1 MDNALIIVFVGL
13 IVFVSHLFTGIFER
27 KRIPDVL
34 LLMIIGLILGPVLGV
49 VSPEDFGIAGPMF
62 TTITLVIILFEGG
75 LALRF
80 DTLKKA
86 FRGTS
91 ALTTTNFIAT
101 ALVIGVLGWLVFGLQ
116 PVAALMLGAILGGT
130 SSAVVIPMV
139 QLLRINDDTKT
150 TLVLE
155 SAISDVLCIVVA
167 LALLETFHVDE
178 VRVGFVVWKIISSFV
193 FAAAMG
199 WLGAMVWSMLLNR
212 VRTIRNTLFTTPA
225 FVFILYGV
233 AEIFGFSGAI
243 SALAFGITLA
253 NIEIFNISFL
263 KRFVANKPISLNET
277 ERVFFGEIVF
287 LLKTFFFI
295 YIGLSIQLHNIW
307 ALMFG
312 LLITIIIYFIRIPVV
327 NISIH
332 RPFSTTDLTMM
343 SVLVPKGLAAA
354 VLASIPMQQGIEGGE
369 FIRDI
374 TYAVILISIVF
385 SSVLVPLVEK
395 SAYVRSIYGLMI
407 RKGIFFWRKHK
418 ASPTT
423 PEKNE

>member
-1 MDNALIIVFVGL
+1 
-13 IVFVSHLFTGIFER
+13 
-27 KRIPDVL
+27 
-34 LLMIIGLILGPVLGV
+34 
-49 VSPEDFGIAGPMF
+49 
-62 TTITLVIILFEGG
+62 
-75 LALRF
+75 
-80 DTLKKA
+80 
-86 FRGTS
+86 
-91 ALTTTNFIAT
+91 
-101 ALVIGVLGWLVFGLQ
+101 
-116 PVAALMLGAILGGT
+116 
-130 SSAVVIPMV
+130 
-139 QLLRINDDTKT
+139 
-150 TLVLE
+150 
-155 SAISDVLCIVVA
+155 
-167 LALLETFHVDE
+167 

-253 NIEIFNISFL
+253 NIEIFNVSFL
-263 KRFVANKPISLNET
+263 KKFVANKPISLNET

-307 ALMFG
+307 ALAFG
-312 LLITIIIYFIRIPVV
+312 FLITIIIYLIRIPVV
-327 NISIH
+327 NISIR

-343 SVLVPKGLAAA
+343 SVMVPKGLAAA

-395 SAYVRSIYGLMI
+395 SAYVRNIYGLMI
-407 RKGIFFWRKHK
+407 RRGIFFWRKDK
-418 ASPTT
+418 TSPTT
-423 PEKNE
+423 PDKNE

>member
-34 LLMIIGLILGPVLGV
+34 LLMIIGLILGPVLRV
-49 VSPEDFGIAGPMF
+49 VSPDDFGIAGPMF

-91 ALTTTNFIAT
+91 SLTVTNFIAT
-101 ALVIGVLGWLVFGLQ
+101 TTVIGVLGWLVFRLN
-116 PVAALMLGAILGGT
+116 PVAAFMLGAILGGT

-139 QLLRINDDTKT
+139 QLLRVHEDTKT

-167 LALLETFHVDE
+167 LALLETFQVDE
-178 VRVGFVVWKIISSFV
+178 VRVGFVVWKIISSFI

-199 WLGAMVWSMLLNR
+199 WLGALVWSMLLNR
-212 VRTIRNTLFTTPA
+212 VRTIRNTIFTTPA
-225 FVFILYGV
+225 FVFILYGI

-253 NIEIFNISFL
+253 NIEIFNVSFL
-263 KRFVANKPISLNET
+263 KKIVANKPISLNET

-295 YIGLSIQLHNIW
+295 YIGLSIELNNIW
-307 ALMFG
+307 AILFG
-312 LLITIIIYFIRIPVV
+312 LLISIIIYFIRIPVV
-327 NISIH
+327 SISIR
-332 RPFSTTDLTMM
+332 RPLPTTDLTIM

-354 VLASIPMQQGIEGGE
+354 VLASIPLQQGIEGGE

-395 SAYVRSIYGLMI
+395 SGYVRGIYGLMI
-407 RKGIFFWRKHK
+407 RKGVFFWRRDKDK
-418 ASPTT
+418 PV
-423 PEKNE
+423 P

>member
-327 NISIH
+327 NISIR

-395 SAYVRSIYGLMI
+395 SAYVRSIYGLII
-407 RKGIFFWRKHK
+407 RRGLFPWRKHK
-418 ASPTT
+418 NSPTN

>member
-13 IVFVSHLFTGIFER
+13 IVFASHLFTGIFER

-34 LLMIIGLILGPVLGV
+34 LLMIIGLILGPVRGV

-91 ALTTTNFIAT
+91 ALTTSNFIAT
-101 ALVIGVLGWLVFGLQ
+101 TLVIGVLGWLIFGLQ
-116 PVAALMLGAILGGT
+116 PLAALMLGAILGGT

-233 AEIFGFSGAI
+233 AEIFGFS
-243 SALAFGITLA
+243 ITLA
-253 NIEIFNISFL
+253 NIEIFNVSFL
-263 KRFVANKPISLNET
+263 KKFVANKPISLNET

-307 ALMFG
+307 ALAFG
-312 LLITIIIYFIRIPVV
+312 FLITIIIYLIRIPVV
-327 NISIH
+327 NISIR

-343 SVLVPKGLAAA
+343 SVMVPKGLAAA

-395 SAYVRSIYGLMI
+395 SAYVRNIYGLMI
-407 RKGIFFWRKHK
+407 RRGIFFWRKDK
-418 ASPTT
+418 TSPTT
-423 PEKNE
+423 PDKNE

>member
-13 IVFVSHLFTGIFER
+13 IVFASHLFTGIFER

-91 ALTTTNFIAT
+91 ALTTSNFIAT
-101 ALVIGVLGWLVFGLQ
+101 TLVIGVLGWLIFGLQ
-116 PVAALMLGAILGGT
+116 PLAALMLGAILGGT

-253 NIEIFNISFL
+253 NIEIFNVSFL
-263 KRFVANKPISLNET
+263 KKFVANKPISLNET

-307 ALMFG
+307 ALAFG
-312 LLITIIIYFIRIPVV
+312 FLITIIIYLIRIPVV
-327 NISIH
+327 NISIR

-343 SVLVPKGLAAA
+343 SVMVPKGLAAA

-395 SAYVRSIYGLMI
+395 SAYVRNIYGLMI
-407 RKGIFFWRKHK
+407 RRGIFFWRKDK
-418 ASPTT
+418 TSPTT
-423 PEKNE
+423 PDKNE

>member
-34 LLMIIGLILGPVLGV
+34 LLMIIGLILGPVLRV
-49 VSPEDFGIAGPMF
+49 VSPDDFGIAGPMF

-91 ALTTTNFIAT
+91 ALTVTNFIT
-101 ALVIGVLGWLVFGLQ
+101 TTTVIGVLGWLVFRLN
-116 PVAALMLGAILGGT
+116 PVAAFILGAILGGT

-139 QLLRINDDTKT
+139 QLLRVHEDTKT

-167 LALLETFHVDE
+167 LALLETFQVDE
-178 VRVGFVVWKIISSFV
+178 VRVGFVVWKIISSFI

-199 WLGAMVWSMLLNR
+199 WLGALVWSMLLNR
-212 VRTIRNTLFTTPA
+212 VRTIRNTIFTTPA
-225 FVFILYGV
+225 FVFILYGI

-253 NIEIFNISFL
+253 NIEIFNVSFL
-263 KRFVANKPISLNET
+263 KKIVANKPISLNET

-295 YIGLSIQLHNIW
+295 YIGLSIELNNIW
-307 ALMFG
+307 AILFG
-312 LLITIIIYFIRIPVV
+312 LLISIIIYFIRIPVV
-327 NISIH
+327 SISIR
-332 RPFSTTDLTMM
+332 RPLPTTDLTIM

-354 VLASIPMQQGIEGGE
+354 VLASIPLQQGIEGGE

-395 SAYVRSIYGLMI
+395 SGYVRGIYGLMI
-407 RKGIFFWRKHK
+407 RKGVFFWRRDKDK
-418 ASPTT
+418 PV
-423 PEKNE
+423 P

>member
-34 LLMIIGLILGPVLGV
+34 LLMITGLILGPVLRV
-49 VSPEDFGIAGPMF
+49 VSPDDFGIAGPMF

-91 ALTTTNFIAT
+91 ALTVTNFIAT
-101 ALVIGVLGWLVFGLQ
+101 TTVIGVLGWLVFRLN
-116 PVAALMLGAILGGT
+116 PVAAFMLGAILGGT

-139 QLLRINDDTKT
+139 QLLRVHEDTKT

-167 LALLETFHVDE
+167 LALLETFQVDE
-178 VRVGFVVWKIISSFV
+178 VRVGFVVWKIISSFI

-199 WLGAMVWSMLLNR
+199 WLGALVWSMLLNR
-212 VRTIRNTLFTTPA
+212 VRTIRNTIFTTPA
-225 FVFILYGV
+225 FVFILYGI

-253 NIEIFNISFL
+253 NIEIFNVSFL
-263 KRFVANKPISLNET
+263 KKIVANKPISLNET

-295 YIGLSIQLHNIW
+295 YIGLSIELNNIW
-307 ALMFG
+307 AILFG
-312 LLITIIIYFIRIPVV
+312 LLISIIIYFIRIPVV
-327 NISIH
+327 SISIR
-332 RPFSTTDLTMM
+332 RPLPTTDLTIM

-354 VLASIPMQQGIEGGE
+354 VLASIPLQQGIEGGE

-395 SAYVRSIYGLMI
+395 SGYVRGIYGLMI
-407 RKGIFFWRKHK
+407 RKGVFFWRRDKDK
-418 ASPTT
+418 PV
-423 PEKNE
+423 P

>member
-91 ALTTTNFIAT
+91 ALTATNFIAT
-101 ALVIGVLGWLVFGLQ
+101 TTVIGVLGWFVFGLQ
-116 PVAALMLGAILGGT
+116 PVAAFMLGAILGGT
-130 SSAVVIPMV
+130 SSAVIIPMV

-212 VRTIRNTLFTTPA
+212 VRTIRNTIFTTPA

-253 NIEIFNISFL
+253 NIEIFNVSFL

-327 NISIH
+327 NISIR
-332 RPFSTTDLTMM
+332 RPFPTTDLTMM

-395 SAYVRSIYGLMI
+395 SAYVRSIYGLII
-407 RKGIFFWRKHK
+407 RRGLFSWRKHK

>member
-34 LLMIIGLILGPVLGV
+34 LLMIIGLILGPVLGA

-116 PVAALMLGAILGGT
+116 PVAAFMLGAILGGT

-139 QLLRINDDTKT
+139 QLLRINEDTKT

-178 VRVGFVVWKIISSFV
+178 VRIGYVVWKIISSFV

-199 WLGAMVWSMLLNR
+199 WLGAMVWSILLNH
-212 VRTIRNTLFTTPA
+212 VRTIRNTIFTTPA

-253 NIEIFNISFL
+253 NIEIFNVSVL

-312 LLITIIIYFIRIPVV
+312 LLTTIIIYFIRIPVV
-327 NISIH
+327 NISIR
-332 RPFSTTDLTMM
+332 RPFPTTDLTMM

-395 SAYVRSIYGLMI
+395 SAYVRSIYGLMM

-423 PEKNE
+423 PDRKE